1 MHVSGSMS
9 KIPDGAFEVLV
20 NGEVV
25 HSKIEHFDGFV
36 DTAAKLNKVFNA
48 IQNAILNAA
57 TNANPKLVKVFRD
70 VFDGSFVS
78 SG

>member
-36 DTAAKLNKVFNA
+36 HTAEKLNKVFK
-48 IQNAILNAA
+48 IVLLNSHQGH
-57 TNANPKLVKVFRD
+57 NLRK
-70 VFDGSFVS
+70 S
-78 SG
+78 

>member
-1 MHVSGSMS
+1 MNVSGSMS

-36 DTAAKLNKVFNA
+36 DTAEKLNKVFNA
-48 IQNAILNAA
+48 IQNAIVNAA
-57 TNANPKLVKVFRD
+57 NNSNPKLVKVFHD
-70 VFDGSFVS
+70 VFNGCTVS
-78 SG
+78 